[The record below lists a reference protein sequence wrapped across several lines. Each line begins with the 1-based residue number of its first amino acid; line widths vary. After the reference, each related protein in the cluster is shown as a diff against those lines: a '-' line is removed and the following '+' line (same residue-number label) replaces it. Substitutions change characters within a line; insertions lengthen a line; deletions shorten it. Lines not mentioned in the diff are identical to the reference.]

1 MQHEVSEYQ
10 LKSGG
15 RGLIVNVPGAPVMAS
30 QFQFR
35 AGNRYVL
42 DYQHKSQ
49 TAHIMEHMAFGAS
62 DGFATAHEYDA
73 TFTKNGAI
81 YNAYTDAVS
90 MV

>member
-49 TAHIMEHMAFGAS
+49 TAHIMEHMTFGAS
-62 DGFATAHEYDA
+62 DGFTRIQGSSRRL
-73 TFTKNGAI
+73 KL
-81 YNAYTDAVS
+81 AVIRGGPP
-90 MV
+90 